1 MAKKYYWLKL
11 PSNFFVDPKIK
22 KLRRIAGGDTYVII
36 FLKMMLLVINTNG
49 ILEFEG
55 IEKTLEDELSLK
67 LDEDE
72 NNVKVVLAFLSS
84 NGELE
89 EVSDEAFLLQRVP
102 DLVGKEGDS
111 AERVRR
117 LRDKKKVELLHCNDT
132 VTECNDDVTQRKRK
146 IEDIEKDIKPS
157 LLLSPS
163 PERKERFDLKYL
175 NKFREELITTCPTFA
190 FSLQGKI
197 GYSSNHLGFCIK
209 GGYIFDL
216 HTNQIVKSTE
226 SFSIWQYLYHVRAH
240 VLHLAQIQ
248 AQNQHKETTNANNN
262 Q

>member
-111 AERVRR
+111 ADRMRKLRER
-117 LRDKKKVELLHCNDT
+117 KNIGELSQTSQCDGNVTTSDT
-132 VTECNDDVTQRKRK
+132 EKEK
-146 IEDIEKDIKPS
+146 DIEKEIKPS
-157 LLLSPS
+157 LFLSPT

-190 FSLQGKI
+190 FSLQGKM

-216 HTNQIVKSTE
+216 HTNKIVKSTE
-226 SFSIWQYLYHVRAH
+226 SFEIWQYLYHVKTH
-240 VLHLAQIQ
+240 VLDLAQIQ
-248 AQNQHKETTNANNN
+248 AQNQHKEENYANNN

>member
-102 DLVGKEGDS
+102 DLIGKEGDS
-111 AERVRR
+111 AERMRK
-117 LRDKKKVELLHCNDT
+117 LRECKNLGEIPQTSQCDGYVTRSDT
-132 VTECNDDVTQRKRK
+132 EK
-146 IEDIEKDIKPS
+146 EKDREKEIKPS
-157 LLLSPS
+157 LFLSPT
-163 PERKERFDLKYL
+163 PERRERFDLKYL

-190 FSLQGKI
+190 FSLQGKM

-216 HTNQIVKSTE
+216 HTNKIVKSTE
-226 SFSIWQYLYHVRAH
+226 SFEIWQYLYHVKTH
-240 VLHLAQIQ
+240 VLDLAQIQ
-248 AQNQHKETTNANNN
+248 AQNQNKEENYATNN
-262 Q
+262 

>member
-111 AERVRR
+111 AERMRK
-117 LRDKKKVELLHCNDT
+117 LRERKNIGEIPSMSQCDGYVTRSDT
-132 VTECNDDVTQRKRK
+132 EKEK
-146 IEDIEKDIKPS
+146 DIEKEIKPS
-157 LLLSPS
+157 LLLSPTS
-163 PERKERFDLKYL
+163 HKPTYDLKDI
-175 NKFREELITTCPTFA
+175 KSFREQLSNVCPTFQ
-190 FSLQGKI
+190 FSLCNEL
-197 GYSSNHLGFCIK
+197 GYSREHRGFCLK
-209 GGYIFDL
+209 SGYIFSL
-216 HTNQIVKSTE
+216 HTNKLVDRSE
-226 SFSIWQYLYHVRAH
+226 SFEIWQ
-240 VLHLAQIQ
+240 HLFHKKNKVFELANTQIQ
-248 AQNQHKETTNANNN
+248 NQNKEENYANNN
-262 Q
+262 DQ

>member
-1 MAKKYYWLKL
+1 
-11 PSNFFVDPKIK
+11 
-22 KLRRIAGGDTYVII
+22 
-36 FLKMMLLVINTNG
+36 MLLVINTNG

-111 AERVRR
+111 AERMRK
-117 LRDKKKVELLHCNDT
+117 LRERKNIGEIPLTSQCDGYVTRSDT
-132 VTECNDDVTQRKRK
+132 EKEK
-146 IEDIEKDIKPS
+146 DIEKEIKPS
-157 LLLSPS
+157 LFLSPS
-163 PERKERFDLKYL
+163 SEKKERFDLKYL

-190 FSLQGKI
+190 FTLQGKM

-216 HTNQIVKSTE
+216 HTNKIVKSTE
-226 SFSIWQYLYHVRAH
+226 SFEIWQYLYHVKTH
-240 VLHLAQIQ
+240 VLDLAQIQ
-248 AQNQHKETTNANNN
+248 AQNQHKEENYANNN
-262 Q
+262 

>member
-102 DLVGKEGDS
+102 NLVGKEGDS

-117 LRDKKKVELLHCNDT
+117 LRDKKKVEVLHCDDT

-163 PERKERFDLKYL
+163 PQRSAFDLKSI
-175 NKFREELITTCPTFA
+175 KSFREQLFNLCPTLE
-190 FSLQGKI
+190 FSLCGQL
-197 GYSSNHLGFCIK
+197 GYSNEHKGFCLK
-209 GGYIFDL
+209 SGYIYSL
-216 HTNQIVKSTE
+216 QTKQLVNRNE
-226 SFSIWQYLYHVRAH
+226 SFEIWQ
-240 VLHLAQIQ
+240 HLFNKKNEVFKFINTQIQ
-248 AQNQHKETTNANNN
+248 NQSKEVTHANNN
-262 Q
+262 

>member
-102 DLVGKEGDS
+102 DLIGKEGDS
-111 AERVRR
+111 AERMRK
-117 LRDKKKVELLHCNDT
+117 LRERQNVGEIPLTSHCDGYVTRSDT
-132 VTECNDDVTQRKRK
+132 EKEK
-146 IEDIEKDIKPS
+146 DIEKEIKPS
-157 LLLSPS
+157 LFLSPT

-190 FSLQGKI
+190 FSLQGKM

-216 HTNQIVKSTE
+216 HTNKIVKSTE
-226 SFSIWQYLYHVRAH
+226 SFEIWQYLYHVKTH
-240 VLHLAQIQ
+240 VLDLAQIQ
-248 AQNQHKETTNANNN
+248 AQNQHKEENYANHN